1 MKYISITTPV
11 LEEAPDL
18 KALKNEYKTAR
29 KVGRIAL
36 GTEHLFS
43 KKWLTVKYVQ
53 YKEIYRVFR
62 RVECV
67 DMKMCCANGQ
77 IQLENIVL
85 CNKKEEL
92 IQIDLPGLKAAEA
105 VIEEIKKNN
114 PDVKI
119 GIKKGEI

>member
-1 MKYISITTPV
+1 MKYISITTPA

-77 IQLENIVL
+77 LQLENIVL
-85 CNKKEEL
+85 
-92 IQIDLPGLKAAEA
+92 
-105 VIEEIKKNN
+105 
-114 PDVKI
+114 
-119 GIKKGEI
+119 